1 MNSIRIKCP
10 HAVSLVILFIVL
22 AMTIPVPV
30 FSAGDENILES
41 RILKVGEKAP
51 DFSVKTLEGKQ
62 FELSS
67 HLGKKPVLL
76 FFWSFFCGPC
86 REEMPSLQE
95 VYTQIGQDRM
105 EFLGVN
111 LDGKGLS
118 KAIDKFIETSKLQFV
133 PLFDELIG
141 VNYKVADPYG
151 VAGTPTVY
159 IIDKN
164 GNIAFAAVGRVEP
177 EELKKVLKAI
187 LAGN

>member
-1 MNSIRIKCP
+1 MNSIRIRCP
-10 HAVSLVILFIVL
+10 HAVSLVVLFIVL
-22 AMTIPVPV
+22 VMTIPGPV

-41 RILKVGEKAP
+41 RILRVGEKAP
-51 DFSVKTLEGKQ
+51 DFSVTTLEGEQ
-62 FELSS
+62 FDLKD

-111 LDGKGLS
+111 LDGRGLS
-118 KAIDKFIETSKLQFV
+118 KAIAKFIETSKLQFV

-141 VNYKVADPYG
+141 INYKVADPYG

-159 IIDKN
+159 IIDKDAK
-164 GNIAFAAVGRVEP
+164 IAFAAVGRVEP
-177 EELKKVLKAI
+177 EELKKVLEEI
-187 LAGN
+187 LSGS